1 MVKKISVFDI
11 HLGAEMKLRETR
23 RKLIEAARA
32 VVMCRNQIG
41 VRDRSCVPCPAG
53 GELPHLP
60 LRNLHEM
67 ETCLKAYDQAE
78 AAVAKTRQ
86 KVMDTTYGPIR
97 KPPKRATRPASQ
109 RSSAPAKSRSKKSA
123 PSTKP
128 RRVPSPTSR
137 PSLAKTR
144 S

>member
-1 MVKKISVFDI
+1 MVKKSSVFDI

-41 VRDRSCVPCPAG
+41 V
-53 GELPHLP
+53 LP